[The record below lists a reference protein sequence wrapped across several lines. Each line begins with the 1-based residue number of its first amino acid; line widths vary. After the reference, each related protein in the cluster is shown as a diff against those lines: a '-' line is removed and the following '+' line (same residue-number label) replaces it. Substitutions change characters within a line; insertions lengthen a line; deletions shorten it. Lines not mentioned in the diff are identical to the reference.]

1 MKEPGKYER
10 MAIVREIEKL
20 NEIKYP
26 SLLKKQHKIVQ
37 EIKNTYEPMGL
48 YEQMVK
54 DAEQKWELG
63 KDNIKKPDSSNAAQE
78 FLDELRR
85 INAIL
90 KDDKLLE
97 KERYDY
103 ANKLG
108 RYAKIQTTK
117 RYETR
122 NI

>member
-10 MAIVREIEKL
+10 MAIIREIEKL
-20 NEIKYP
+20 NEIKDP
-26 SLLKKQHKIVQ
+26 IHLKKQQKIVQ

-54 DAEQKWELG
+54 DAEEKWELG
-63 KDNIKKPDSSNAAQE
+63 KDNIKESDNSNTGQE

-85 INAIL
+85 INAVL
-90 KDDKLLE
+90 KDDKLWE
-97 KERYDY
+97 QERYDY

-108 RYAKIQTTK
+108 RYA
-117 RYETR
+117 E
-122 NI
+122 